1 MRLGGPVFRWED
13 DPELFARRHQ
23 EKGYQA
29 ATCPK
34 FLKAGDTA
42 LNQKFLQEMEKRDII
57 VAEVGA
63 WSNPLSPDRK
73 EAEKNIAYMTER
85 LALAEEMNAKTCVNV
100 VGSGTTE
107 TWYGPDAANY
117 TKDFFDHAV
126 DVTRRIIDAVHPKRT
141 RLSFEIMP
149 YSFLD
154 GPEEYLQFI
163 KSVDRPAVGVHFDPC
178 NCVNSPRRYYH
189 LTPFLERCFDLLGDK
204 IVSIHLKDI
213 KLLVNRITVVFEEVP
228 IGCGGMDYLTLLRRI
243 NRLPQDTPAILEHLN
258 SEEEYDAAA
267 TALRNYA
274 VQADVRI

>member
-23 EKGYQA
+23 EKGYRA

-34 FLKAGDTA
+34 FLKAGGTA
-42 LNQKFLQEMEKRDII
+42 LNQKFLRELQKRDVT

-63 WSNPLSPDRK
+63 WSNPLSPDK
-73 EAEKNIAYMTER
+73 EEAEKSIAYMTER
-85 LALAEEMNAKTCVNV
+85 LALAEEMGAATCVNV
-100 VGSGTTE
+100 VGSGTAA

-117 TKDFFDHAV
+117 TRDFFDHAV
-126 DVTRRIIDAVHPKRT
+126 DVVRRIIDAVQPKRT

-154 GPEEYLQFI
+154 GPQEYLQFL
-163 KSVDRPAVGVHFDPC
+163 KAVDRPAAGVHFDPC

-189 LTPFLERCFDLLGDK
+189 LTPFLEQCFDLLGDK
-204 IVSIHLKDI
+204 MVSVHLKDI
-213 KLLVNRITVVFEEVP
+213 KLLVDRITVVFEEVP
-228 IGCGGMDYLTLLRRI
+228 IGRGGMDYLTLLRRI
-243 NRLPQDTPAILEHLN
+243 NRLPKDTPAILEHLG

-267 TALRNYA
+267 AALRRYA
-274 VQADVRI
+274 AQAGVEI